1 MVLSPSIVKKDN
13 KSSVQLNFKT
23 PEETD
28 KNRKTSDL
36 YLDRIRTER
45 KTIFTALTQ
54 LNIKKELPGDV
65 FILPGITNADET
77 KFTTTKIV
85 GPDGK

>member
-1 MVLSPSIVKKDN
+1 LD
-13 KSSVQLNFKT
+13 FKT

-28 KNRKTSDL
+28 KNRKTIEN
-36 YLDRIRTER
+36 YTDRIRAER
-45 KTIFTALTQ
+45 KIIFTALTQ
-54 LNIKKELPGDV
+54 LNVKKELQGDV
-65 FILPGITNADET
+65 FVLPGINNADET